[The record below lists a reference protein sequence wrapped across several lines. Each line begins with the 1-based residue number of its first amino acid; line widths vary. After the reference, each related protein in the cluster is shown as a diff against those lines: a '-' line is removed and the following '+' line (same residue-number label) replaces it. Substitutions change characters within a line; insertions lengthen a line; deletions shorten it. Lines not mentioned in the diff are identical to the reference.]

1 MLKYCLKKIGQLAIV
16 MLLISFFSFAIID
29 LAPGDISSMYLTPD
43 MPEAA
48 RQLITEK
55 LGLDQSMP
63 EQYWGWL
70 TEALQGN
77 FGVSLSYNT
86 PVAPMLLRRLPSTIL
101 LMGVSLL
108 VSLALAIPLGLIAG
122 YKKNTWADNLISSFA
137 YFGMS
142 IPSFYFGML
151 MIILFTAT
159 LHWLPSSGMHSV
171 GVDTPLDTLQ
181 HMIMP
186 VLTMALG
193 TMASKIRYVRANTI
207 GQLSEEYVLA
217 SKAKGCTPAQI
228 LRKHVLKNTLLPIIT
243 ILGMNMA
250 SLVCGSFIIESVFGW
265 PGVGSFAME
274 AIGKR
279 DYPVIMAYI
288 MLSGFI
294 LVVGNFVADI
304 LYSFADPRIKR
315 GIDIANGK

>member
-43 MPEAA
+43 MTEAE

-55 LGLDQSMP
+55 LGLDKSMP

-159 LHWLPSSGMHSV
+159 LYWLPSSGMHSV

>member
-43 MPEAA
+43 MTEAE

-55 LGLDQSMP
+55 LGLDKSMP

-171 GVDTPLDTLQ
+171 GVDTPLDTLM

-228 LRKHVLKNTLLPIIT
+228 LRRHVLKNTLLPIIT

-294 LVVGNFVADI
+294 LVIGNFVADI

>member
-43 MPEAA
+43 MTEAE

-55 LGLDQSMP
+55 LGLDKSMP

-151 MIILFTAT
+151 MIILLTAT

>member
-43 MPEAA
+43 MTEAE

-55 LGLDQSMP
+55 LGLDKSMP

-171 GVDTPLDTLQ
+171 GVDTPLDTRQ

>member
-29 LAPGDISSMYLTPD
+29 LAPGDISLMYLTPD
-43 MPEAA
+43 MTEAE

-55 LGLDQSMP
+55 LGLDKSMP

>member
-43 MPEAA
+43 MTEAE

-55 LGLDQSMP
+55 LGLDKSMP

-108 VSLALAIPLGLIAG
+108 VSLAHAIPLGLIAG

>member
-43 MPEAA
+43 MTEAE

-55 LGLDQSMP
+55 LGLDKSMP

-108 VSLALAIPLGLIAG
+108 VALALAIPLGLIAG

>member
-43 MPEAA
+43 MTEAE

-55 LGLDQSMP
+55 LGLDKSMP

-159 LHWLPSSGMHSV
+159 QHWLPSSGMHSV

-294 LVVGNFVADI
+294 LVVGKFVADI

>member
-43 MPEAA
+43 MTEAE

-55 LGLDQSMP
+55 LGLDKSMP

-193 TMASKIRYVRANTI
+193 TMASKIRYVRANTL

>member
-1 MLKYCLKKIGQLAIV
+1 MLKYCLKKAGQVAIV

-29 LAPGDISSMYLTPD
+29 LAPGDISSMYITED
-43 MPEAA
+43 MTEEEKA
-48 RQLITEK
+48 IVIEK
-55 LGLDQSMP
+55 LGLDKSMP
-63 EQYWGWL
+63 EQYLAWL
-70 TEALQGN
+70 GEALKGN
-77 FGVSLSYNT
+77 FGVSLSYKT
-86 PVAPMLLRRLPSTIL
+86 PVMPMLTKRLPSTIL
-101 LMGVSLL
+101 LMGTSLA
-108 VSLALAIPLGLIAG
+108 VSLALSIPLGLIAG
-122 YKKNTWADNLISSFA
+122 YKKNTWIDNAISGFA

-159 LHWLPSSGMHSV
+159 LHLLPSSGMHSV
-171 GVDTPLDTLQ
+171 GVNTPIDTLK

-186 VLTMALG
+186 VMTMALSS
-193 TMASKIRYVRANTI
+193 MASKVRYVRANTI

-217 SKAKGCTPAQI
+217 AKAKGTSPVKI
-228 LRKHVLKNTLLPIIT
+228 LFKHVLKNTLLPIIT
-243 ILGMNMA
+243 IVGMNMA

-265 PGVGSFAME
+265 PGIGSFAME

-279 DYPVIMAYI
+279 DYTVIMGYI

-294 LVVGNFVADI
+294 LVMGNFVADI

-315 GIDIANGK
+315 GIDVANGK

>member
-43 MPEAA
+43 MTEAE

-55 LGLDQSMP
+55 LGLDKSMP

-70 TEALQGN
+70 AEALQGN

>member
-1 MLKYCLKKIGQLAIV
+1 MLKYCLKKVGQLAIV

-29 LAPGDISSMYLTPD
+29 LAPGDISSMYLTED
-43 MPEAA
+43 MTEEEK
-48 RQLITEK
+48 QIVIEK
-55 LGLDQSMP
+55 LGLDKSMG
-63 EQYWGWL
+63 EQYLSWAA
-70 TEALQGN
+70 EALQGN
-77 FGVSLSYNT
+77 FGVSLSYKT
-86 PVAPMLLRRLPSTIL
+86 PVMPMLLKRLPSTIL
-101 LMGVSLL
+101 LMGTSLVVSLVL
-108 VSLALAIPLGLIAG
+108 SIPLGLIAG
-122 YKKNTWADNLISSFA
+122 YKKNTWIDNAISGFA
-137 YFGMS
+137 YIGMS

-151 MIILFTAT
+151 LIILFTAK
-159 LHWLPSSGMHSV
+159 LHILPSSGMHTV
-171 GVDTPLDTLQ
+171 GVDTPLDTFI

-217 SKAKGCTPAQI
+217 AKAKGTTPTEI

-243 ILGMNMA
+243 IIGMNLA

-279 DYPVIMAYI
+279 DYPVIMAYV

-315 GIDIANGK
+315 GIDVANGK

>member
-43 MPEAA
+43 MTEAE

-55 LGLDQSMP
+55 LGLDKSMP

-217 SKAKGCTPAQI
+217 SKAKGCTPTQI

>member
-43 MPEAA
+43 MTETE

-55 LGLDQSMP
+55 LGLDKSMP

-159 LHWLPSSGMHSV
+159 L
-171 GVDTPLDTLQ
+171 D
-181 HMIMP
+181 
-186 VLTMALG
+186 
-193 TMASKIRYVRANTI
+193 
-207 GQLSEEYVLA
+207 
-217 SKAKGCTPAQI
+217 
-228 LRKHVLKNTLLPIIT
+228 
-243 ILGMNMA
+243 
-250 SLVCGSFIIESVFGW
+250 
-265 PGVGSFAME
+265 
-274 AIGKR
+274 
-279 DYPVIMAYI
+279 
-288 MLSGFI
+288 
-294 LVVGNFVADI
+294 
-304 LYSFADPRIKR
+304 
-315 GIDIANGK
+315 

>member
-43 MPEAA
+43 MTEAE

-55 LGLDQSMP
+55 LGLDKSMP

-171 GVDTPLDTLQ
+171 GVDTPLDTLM

-217 SKAKGCTPAQI
+217 SKAKGCNPAQI

>member
-43 MPEAA
+43 MTETE

-55 LGLDQSMP
+55 LGLDKSMP

-217 SKAKGCTPAQI
+217 SKAKGCTSAQI

>member
-43 MPEAA
+43 MTETE

-55 LGLDQSMP
+55 LGLDKSMP

-86 PVAPMLLRRLPSTIL
+86 PVAPMLMRRLPSTIL

-122 YKKNTWADNLISSFA
+122 YKKNTWVDNLISSFA

-171 GVDTPLDTLQ
+171 GVDTPLDTLM

-217 SKAKGCTPAQI
+217 SKAKGCNLAQI

>member
-43 MPEAA
+43 MTEAE

-55 LGLDQSMP
+55 LGLDKSMP

-193 TMASKIRYVRANTI
+193 TMASKIRHVRANTI

>member
-43 MPEAA
+43 MTEAE

-55 LGLDQSMP
+55 LGLDKSMP

-193 TMASKIRYVRANTI
+193 TMASKIRNVRANTI

>member
-43 MPEAA
+43 MTEAE

-55 LGLDQSMP
+55 LGLDKSMP

-315 GIDIANGK
+315 GINIANGK

>member
-43 MPEAA
+43 MTETE

-55 LGLDQSMP
+55 LGLDKSMP
-63 EQYWGWL
+63 EQYWGWP
-70 TEALQGN
+70 TEAWQGN
-77 FGVSLSYNT
+77 FGVSLTYNT